1 MGCARRLESA
11 TAQSHHRGST
21 FMSTRPVSGFPAD
34 VSEVTAQRPRSAL
47 RCPAR
52 LGTLVPVADDLR
64 EVYQTFDLALRI
76 GEVVLSSGAAAA
88 DAAVSMMAVTSAAG
102 LREADISVT
111 FTELSI
117 SWQPS
122 PYSPPE
128 THIRN
133 VKFRGLNY
141 EKLTAVDHLVREI
154 VAGRV
159 SVVEARKQ
167 LDTIVS
173 APYPYPRWASTLGW
187 GSMAAGIGLLIGG
200 DWLVM
205 LAAFV
210 SAIVI
215 DVINRRLSRERIPAF
230 YQQVLGG
237 FLATMGALG
246 LSLVAPDSNV
256 SQVVAA
262 GIIVLLAGIA
272 FVGAVQDA
280 VTGYYI
286 TATARSFEALLLTGG
301 IIGGVTAGLAVADR
315 FGIVLAVQP
324 YQVRGF
330 GYLPIA
336 VLGAALAASGFV
348 FACYAPKRAIGAA
361 VLMGALGQIGFR
373 TMTEADLGTAWGTGL
388 AAILIGIVAFSVAG
402 RMRIPPLVVVVSGII
417 PLLPGGAIYRGLY
430 KMSEGDVL
438 GISSLAGAVVTA
450 VALAA
455 GVILG
460 EYVAQPLKREARRL
474 ETKMSGPRL
483 VGPLRVR
490 RTRRDERER
499 RRRERAVTQEVR
511 HERDDALVG

>member
-1 MGCARRLESA
+1 
-11 TAQSHHRGST
+11 
-21 FMSTRPVSGFPAD
+21 
-34 VSEVTAQRPRSAL
+34 
-47 RCPAR
+47 
-52 LGTLVPVADDLR
+52 VPVGDDLR

-128 THIRN
+128 THLRN

-159 SVVEARKQ
+159 ELDDARKQ
-167 LDTIVS
+167 LDQIVS

-187 GSMAAGIGLLIGG
+187 GVMAAGVGLLIGG
-200 DWLVM
+200 DLLIM
-205 LAAFV
+205 LAAFI
-210 SAIVI
+210 SAAVI
-215 DVINRRLSRERIPAF
+215 DVTNRKLTRQRIPNF

-237 FLATMGALG
+237 FLATMGALA
-246 LSLVAPDSNV
+246 LSTVAQDSNV

-262 GIIVLLAGIA
+262 GIIVMLAGIA

-301 IIGGVTAGLAVADR
+301 IIGGVTAGLAVASR
-315 FGIVLAVQP
+315 LGVQLAVQP
-324 YQVRGF
+324 YQVRGL

-336 VLGAALAASGFV
+336 ILGASMAAAGFV
-348 FACYAPKRAIGAA
+348 FACYAPKRAIVAA
-361 VLMGALGQIGFR
+361 ALMGGLGQVGYRI
-373 TMTEADLGTAWGTGL
+373 MAEAQLGVALATGL
-388 AAILIGIVAFSVAG
+388 AAVLIGVVAYSVAG
-402 RMRIPPLVVVVSGII
+402 RMRIPPLVVVVSGIT
-417 PLLPGGAIYRGLY
+417 PLLPGGSIYRGLY
-430 KMSEGDVL
+430 KMTEGDVL
-438 GISSLAGAVVTA
+438 GISSLASAVVIA
-450 VALAA
+450 VALAS

-460 EYVAQPLKREARRL
+460 EYIAQPLKREARRL

-490 RTRRDERER
+490 RSRRDERER
-499 RRRERAVTQEVR
+499 RRRQRAKKKGERA
-511 HERDDALVG
+511 DAVAG

>member
-1 MGCARRLESA
+1 M
-11 TAQSHHRGST
+11 
-21 FMSTRPVSGFPAD
+21 PVG
-34 VSEVTAQRPRSAL
+34 
-47 RCPAR
+47 
-52 LGTLVPVADDLR
+52 DDLR
-64 EVYQTFDLALRI
+64 EVYQTFDLALRV

-88 DAAVSMMAVTSAAG
+88 DAAVSMMAITSAAG

-141 EKLTAVDHLVREI
+141 SKLTAVDHLVREI
-154 VAGRV
+154 VAGR
-159 SVVEARKQ
+159 SSIEDARKQ
-167 LDTIVS
+167 LDQIVS
-173 APYPYPRWASTLGW
+173 APHPYPRWAATLGW
-187 GSMAAGIGLLIGG
+187 GVMAAGIGMLIGG
-200 DWLVM
+200 GPLIM
-205 LAAFV
+205 LAAFL
-210 SAIVI
+210 SAVVI
-215 DVINRRLSRERIPAF
+215 DLLNRRLNRQRIPSF
-230 YQQVLGG
+230 YQHVLGG
-237 FLATMGALG
+237 FVATMGALA
-246 LSLVAPDSNV
+246 LSTVAEDPNV

-301 IIGGVTAGLAVADR
+301 IIGGVTAGLALANR
-315 FGIVLAVQP
+315 FGVQLAVQP
-324 YQVRGF
+324 YEVRGL

-336 VLGAALAASGFV
+336 VVGASLAASGFL
-348 FACYAPKRAIGAA
+348 FNCYAPKRAIVAA
-361 VLMGALGQIGFR
+361 VLMGGLGQLGYY
-373 TMTEADLGTAWGTGL
+373 TMSEADLGSAWATGL
-388 AAILIGIVAFSVAG
+388 AAVLIGVVSYSVAG
-402 RMRIPPLVVVVSGII
+402 RLRIPPLVVVVSGIT

-430 KMSEGDVL
+430 KLTEGNVL
-438 GISSLAGAVVTA
+438 GITDLLGAVVIA

-460 EYVAQPLKREARRL
+460 EYIAQPLKREARRL

-490 RTRRDERER
+490 RSRRDERER
-499 RRRERAVTQEVR
+499 RRRQRDSQKGGRA
-511 HERDDALVG
+511 DATVG

>member
-1 MGCARRLESA
+1 
-11 TAQSHHRGST
+11 
-21 FMSTRPVSGFPAD
+21 VSVG
-34 VSEVTAQRPRSAL
+34 
-47 RCPAR
+47 
-52 LGTLVPVADDLR
+52 DDLR
-64 EVYQTFDLALRI
+64 EVYQAFDLALRI

-88 DAAVSMMAVTSAAG
+88 DAAVSMMAITSAAG

-128 THIRN
+128 THLRN

-154 VAGRV
+154 VAGHRPL
-159 SVVEARKQ
+159 EDARKQ
-167 LDTIVS
+167 LDQIVS

-187 GSMAAGIGLLIGG
+187 GVMAAGVGLLIGG
-200 DWLVM
+200 GPLIM
-205 LAAFV
+205 AAAFV
-210 SAIVI
+210 SAVAI
-215 DVINRRLSRERIPAF
+215 DLSNRRLNRQRIPPF

-237 FLATMGALG
+237 FIATMGAIG
-246 LSLVAPDSNV
+246 LHVLTPESNV

-262 GIIVLLAGIA
+262 GIIVMLAGIA

-280 VTGYYI
+280 VTGYYV

-301 IIGGVTAGLAVADR
+301 IIGGVSAGLALADR
-315 FGIVLAVQP
+315 FGITLAVMP
-324 YQVRGF
+324 YQARGL

-336 VLGAALAASGFV
+336 ILGASLAAAGFV
-348 FACYAPKRAIGAA
+348 FACYAPKRAIVAA
-361 VLMGALGQIGFR
+361 VLMGALGQVGYR
-373 TMTEADLGTAWGTGL
+373 VMAEADLGGAWATGL
-388 AAILIGIVAFSVAG
+388 AAVLIGVVAYSVAG
-402 RMRIPPLVVVVSGII
+402 RLRIPPLVVVVSGII
-417 PLLPGGAIYRGLY
+417 PLLPGGSIYRGLY
-430 KMSEGDVL
+430 KMMEGDVL
-438 GISSLAGAVVTA
+438 GISSLAGAVVIA

-460 EYVAQPLKREARRL
+460 EYIAQPLKREARRL

-490 RTRRDERER
+490 RSRRDERER
-499 RRRERAVTQEVR
+499 RRRERAKR
-511 HERDDALVG
+511 ERADAVAG

>member
-1 MGCARRLESA
+1 VG
-11 TAQSHHRGST
+11 
-21 FMSTRPVSGFPAD
+21 
-34 VSEVTAQRPRSAL
+34 
-47 RCPAR
+47 
-52 LGTLVPVADDLR
+52 DDLR
-64 EVYQTFDLALRI
+64 EVYQTFDLALRV

-88 DAAVSMMAVTSAAG
+88 DAAVSMMAITSAAG

-141 EKLTAVDHLVREI
+141 SKLTAVDHLVREI
-154 VAGRV
+154 VAGRCPL
-159 SVVEARKQ
+159 EDARKQ
-167 LDTIVS
+167 LDQIVS

-187 GSMAAGIGLLIGG
+187 GVMAAGIGMLIGG
-200 DWLVM
+200 GPLIM
-205 LAAFV
+205 AAAFL
-210 SAIVI
+210 SAVVI
-215 DVINRRLSRERIPAF
+215 DVSNRRLTRQRIPTF

-237 FLATMGALG
+237 FIATMGAVV
-246 LSLVAPDSNV
+246 LSTLAEDSNV

-262 GIIVLLAGIA
+262 GIIVMLAGIA

-301 IIGGVTAGLAVADR
+301 IIGGVTAGLALANR
-315 FGIVLAVQP
+315 FGVELAVQP
-324 YQVRGF
+324 YQVRGL

-336 VLGAALAASGFV
+336 VLGASVAAAGFV
-348 FACYAPKRAIGAA
+348 FACYAPKRAIVAA
-361 VLMGALGQIGFR
+361 VLMGGLGQLGYYA
-373 TMTEADLGTAWGTGL
+373 MSAAQLGTAWATGL
-388 AAILIGIVAFSVAG
+388 AAVLIGVVSYSVAG
-402 RMRIPPLVVVVSGII
+402 RMRIPPLVVVVSGIT
-417 PLLPGGAIYRGLY
+417 PLLPGGSIYRGLY
-430 KMSEGDVL
+430 KMTEGDVL
-438 GISSLAGAVVTA
+438 GISSLAGAVVIA
-450 VALAA
+450 VALAS

-460 EYVAQPLKREARRL
+460 EYIAQPLRREARRL

-490 RTRRDERER
+490 RSRRDERDR
-499 RRRERAVTQEVR
+499 RRRERDNQRRRRAG
-511 HERDDALVG
+511 ASVGG

>member
-1 MGCARRLESA
+1 VSSDGVL
-11 TAQSHHRGST
+11 
-21 FMSTRPVSGFPAD
+21 RPVAVPVPILPSPIG
-34 VSEVTAQRPRSAL
+34 V
-47 RCPAR
+47 
-52 LGTLVPVADDLR
+52 GTLEPVGDDLR

-76 GEVVLSSGAAAA
+76 GEVVLSSGAAAG
-88 DAAVSMMAVTSAAG
+88 DAAASMMAVTSAAG

-141 EKLTAVDHLVREI
+141 ERLTAVDHLVREI
-154 VAGRV
+154 VAGRTL
-159 SVVEARKQ
+159 VEDARKQ
-167 LDTIVS
+167 LDQIVS

-187 GSMAAGIGLLIGG
+187 GVMAAGIGLLIGG

-205 LAAFV
+205 ATAFV
-210 SAIVI
+210 SAMVI
-215 DVINRRLSRERIPAF
+215 DVLNRALTRRRLPAF

-237 FLATMGALG
+237 FLATMGALV
-246 LSLVAPDSNV
+246 LSLVAENTNA

-286 TATARSFEALLLTGG
+286 TATARSFEAMLLTGG
-301 IIGGVTAGLAVADR
+301 IIGGVTAGLALADR
-315 FGIVLAVQP
+315 FGIALAVAP
-324 YQVRGF
+324 YQSRGL

-336 VLGAALAASGFV
+336 IAGASIAAAGFV
-348 FACYAPKRAIGAA
+348 FACYAPKRAIIAA
-361 VLMGALGQIGFR
+361 VLMGALGQVGYR
-373 TMTEADLGTAWGTGL
+373 LGAEADLGIAWGTGV
-388 AAILIGIVAFSVAG
+388 AAVMIGVVAYSVAG
-402 RMRIPPLVVVVSGII
+402 RVRIPPLVVVVSGMT
-417 PLLPGGAIYRGLY
+417 PLLPGGSIYRGLY
-430 KMSEGDVL
+430 KMSEGDIL
-438 GISSLAGAVVTA
+438 GLSSLVGAVVIA

-460 EYVAQPLKREARRL
+460 EYGAQPLKREARRL
-474 ETKMSGPRL
+474 ETKMSGPRM
-483 VGPLRVR
+483 VGPVRVR
-490 RTRRDERER
+490 RTRRSDRER
-499 RRRERAVTQEVR
+499 RARERAKR
-511 HERDDALVG
+511 RSDATAG

>member
-1 MGCARRLESA
+1 MRRL
-11 TAQSHHRGST
+11 
-21 FMSTRPVSGFPAD
+21 
-34 VSEVTAQRPRSAL
+34 L
-47 RCPAR
+47 LLCPGR
-52 LGTLVPVADDLR
+52 VGTLVPVADDLR

-88 DAAVSMMAVTSAAG
+88 DAAVSMMAVTNAAG

-128 THIRN
+128 THLRN
-133 VKFRGLNY
+133 VKFRGINY

-154 VAGRV
+154 VTGRC
-159 SVVEARKQ
+159 ELDDARKQ
-167 LDTIVS
+167 LDSIVS
-173 APYPYPRWASTLGW
+173 GPYPYPRWASTLGW
-187 GSMAAGIGLLIGG
+187 GVMAAGVGLLIGG

-205 LAAFV
+205 IAAFV
-210 SAIVI
+210 AACLI
-215 DVINRRLSRERIPAF
+215 DITNRKLSKERIPAF

-237 FLATMGALG
+237 FLATLGAIG
-246 LSLVAPDSNV
+246 LHLVAPESNV

-262 GIIVLLAGIA
+262 GIIVMLAGIA

-315 FGIVLAVQP
+315 FGIELAVQP
-324 YQVRGF
+324 FQVRGF

-336 VLGAALAASGFV
+336 VAGASIAAAGFV
-348 FACYAPKRAIGAA
+348 FACYAPKRAIVAA
-361 VLMGALGQIGFR
+361 VLMGALGQFGYR
-373 TMTEADLGTAWGTGL
+373 AMTEADFGVAWGTGL
-388 AAILIGIVAFSVAG
+388 AAVLIGVVAFSVAG
-402 RMRIPPLVVVVSGII
+402 RMRIPPLVVVVSGIT
-417 PLLPGGAIYRGLY
+417 PLLPGGSIYRGLY
-430 KMSEGDVL
+430 KMTEGDIL
-438 GISSLAGAVVTA
+438 GIASLAAAVVIA
-450 VALAA
+450 VALAS

-460 EYVAQPLKREARRL
+460 EYIAQPLKREARRL

-490 RTRRDERER
+490 RSRREERER
-499 RRRERAVTQEVR
+499 RRRERGKASK
-511 HERDDALVG
+511 ERVPVG

>member
-1 MGCARRLESA
+1 VAR
-11 TAQSHHRGST
+11 
-21 FMSTRPVSGFPAD
+21 V
-34 VSEVTAQRPRSAL
+34 
-47 RCPAR
+47 
-52 LGTLVPVADDLR
+52 GTLVRVGDDLR
-64 EVYQTFDLALRI
+64 EVYQTFDLALRV

-88 DAAVSMMAVTSAAG
+88 DAAVSMMAITSAAG

-133 VKFRGLNY
+133 VKFRGINY
-141 EKLTAVDHLVREI
+141 SKLTAVDHLVREI
-154 VAGRV
+154 VSGKCPL
-159 SVVEARKQ
+159 EDARKT
-167 LDTIVS
+167 LDQIVS
-173 APYPYPRWASTLGW
+173 APYPYPRWASTVGW
-187 GSMAAGIGLLIGG
+187 GVMASGIGLLIGG

-205 LAAFV
+205 GAAFV
-210 SAIVI
+210 AAVAIDLV
-215 DVINRRLSRERIPAF
+215 NRRLTRQRIPVF

-237 FLATMGALG
+237 FLATMGAMG
-246 LSLVAPDSNV
+246 LSFLAPDSNV

-262 GIIVLLAGIA
+262 GIIVMLAGIA

-286 TATARSFEALLLTGG
+286 TATARSFEALLLTSG

-315 FGIVLAVQP
+315 FGVALAVQP

-336 VLGAALAASGFV
+336 IAGASLAAAGFV
-348 FACYAPKRAIGAA
+348 FACYAPKRAIMAA
-361 VLMGALGQIGFR
+361 VLMGALGQVGFR
-373 TMTEADLGTAWGTGL
+373 AMTEAGLGVAWGTGL
-388 AAILIGIVAFSVAG
+388 AAVLIGVVAFSVAG
-402 RMRIPPLVVVVSGII
+402 RVRIPPLVVVVSGMT
-417 PLLPGGAIYRGLY
+417 PLLPGGSIYRGLY
-430 KMSEGDVL
+430 KMQDGDIL
-438 GISSLAGAVVTA
+438 GLSSLVGAVVIA

-490 RTRRDERER
+490 RSRKDERER
-499 RRRERAVTQEVR
+499 RRRERAKSRNQKVTVS
-511 HERDDALVG
+511 H

>member
-1 MGCARRLESA
+1 VG
-11 TAQSHHRGST
+11 
-21 FMSTRPVSGFPAD
+21 
-34 VSEVTAQRPRSAL
+34 
-47 RCPAR
+47 
-52 LGTLVPVADDLR
+52 DDLR
-64 EVYQTFDLALRI
+64 EVYQTFDLALRV

-88 DAAVSMMAVTSAAG
+88 DAAVSMMAITSAAG

-141 EKLTAVDHLVREI
+141 SKLTEVDHLVREI

-159 SVVEARKQ
+159 ELDESRKM
-167 LDTIVS
+167 LDQIMS
-173 APYPYPRWASTLGW
+173 APNPYPKWASTFGW
-187 GSMAAGIGLLIGG
+187 GVMAAGIGLLIGG

-205 LAAFV
+205 ATAFV
-210 SAIVI
+210 ATVVI
-215 DVINRRLSRERIPAF
+215 DQVNRKLAKQRIPTF
-230 YQQVLGG
+230 YLQVLGG
-237 FLATMGALG
+237 FLATMGALA
-246 LSLVAPDSNV
+246 LSFVAEHSNA

-262 GIIVLLAGIA
+262 GIIVLLSGIG

-301 IIGGVTAGLAVADR
+301 IIGGVTAGLALADR
-315 FGIVLAVQP
+315 FGISLAVMP
-324 YQVRGF
+324 YEVRGL
-330 GYLPIA
+330 GYLPVAIA
-336 VLGAALAASGFV
+336 GASLAAAGFV
-348 FACYAPKRAIGAA
+348 FACYAPKRAIIAA
-361 VLMGALGQIGFR
+361 VLMGALGQVGYR
-373 TMTEADLGTAWGTGL
+373 LMTEAQLGVGGGTAL
-388 AAILIGIVAFSVAG
+388 AALLIGVVAFSVAG
-402 RMRIPPLVVVVSGII
+402 RVRIPPLVVVVSGMT
-417 PLLPGGAIYRGLY
+417 PLLPGGAIYSGLY
-430 KMSEGDVL
+430 KVQAGDIL
-438 GISSLAGAVVTA
+438 GFTSLVGAVVIA

-460 EYVAQPLKREARRL
+460 EYFAQPLKREAKRL

-490 RTRRDERER
+490 RTRRSDRER
-499 RRRERAVTQEVR
+499 RRRERARRQQA
-511 HERDDALVG
+511 DATVH

>member
-1 MGCARRLESA
+1 M
-11 TAQSHHRGST
+11 
-21 FMSTRPVSGFPAD
+21 PVG
-34 VSEVTAQRPRSAL
+34 
-47 RCPAR
+47 
-52 LGTLVPVADDLR
+52 DDLR

-76 GEVVLSSGAAAA
+76 GEVVLSSGAGAA
-88 DAAVSMMAVTSAAG
+88 DAAVSMMAVTTAAG

-133 VKFRGLNY
+133 VKFRGINY
-141 EKLTAVDHLVREI
+141 SKLTHVDHLVRQI
-154 VAGRV
+154 VSGRV
-159 SVVEARKQ
+159 ALEDARKQ
-167 LDTIVS
+167 LDQIVS
-173 APYPYPRWASTLGW
+173 APYPYPRWASTIGT
-187 GSMAAGIGLLIGG
+187 GVMAAGIGLLIGG

-205 LAAFV
+205 VAAFV
-210 SAIVI
+210 SAVVI
-215 DVINRRLSRERIPAF
+215 ELLNRKLTRQRIPGF
-230 YQQVLGG
+230 YQHVLGG
-237 FLATMGALG
+237 FLATMGALA
-246 LSLVAPDSNV
+246 LSTVAEDSNV

-262 GIIVLLAGIA
+262 GIIVLLSGIA

-315 FGIVLAVQP
+315 LGVRLAVEP
-324 YQVRGF
+324 YQARGLA
-330 GYLPIA
+330 YLPIA
-336 VLGAALAASGFV
+336 IAGASLAAAGFV

-361 VLMGALGQIGFR
+361 VLMGALGQVGYR
-373 TMTEADLGTAWGTGL
+373 VMTEAALGVAWGTGL
-388 AAILIGIVAFSVAG
+388 AAILIGVVAFSVAG
-402 RMRIPPLVVVVSGII
+402 RMRIPPLLVVVSGMT
-417 PLLPGGAIYRGLY
+417 PLLPGGSIYRGLY

-438 GISSLAGAVVTA
+438 GISSLVGAVVIA

-460 EYVAQPLKREARRL
+460 EYIAQPLRREARRL

-490 RTRRDERER
+490 RSRKEERER
-499 RRRERAVTQEVR
+499 RRRERDKREGTKREGTKGERSKREHADAGVR
-511 HERDDALVG
+511 

>member
-1 MGCARRLESA
+1 M
-11 TAQSHHRGST
+11 
-21 FMSTRPVSGFPAD
+21 PVN
-34 VSEVTAQRPRSAL
+34 E
-47 RCPAR
+47 
-52 LGTLVPVADDLR
+52 DLR
-64 EVYQTFDLALRI
+64 EVYQTFDLALRV

-88 DAAVSMMAVTSAAG
+88 DAAVSMMAITSAAG

-141 EKLTAVDHLVREI
+141 SKLTAVDHLVREI
-154 VAGRV
+154 VAGRA
-159 SVVEARKQ
+159 SIEEARKQ
-167 LDTIVS
+167 LDQIVS
-173 APYPYPRWASTLGW
+173 APHPYPRWAATVGW
-187 GSMAAGIGLLIGG
+187 GVMAAGIGMLIGG
-200 DWLVM
+200 GPLIM
-205 LAAFV
+205 AAAFL
-210 SAIVI
+210 SAVVI
-215 DVINRRLSRERIPAF
+215 ELLNRRLNRQRIPSF
-230 YQQVLGG
+230 YQHVLGG
-237 FLATMGALG
+237 FVATMGALA
-246 LSLVAPDSNV
+246 LSTVAEDSNV

-301 IIGGVTAGLAVADR
+301 IIGGVTAGLALANR
-315 FGIVLAVQP
+315 FGVALAVQP
-324 YQVRGF
+324 YEVRGL

-336 VLGAALAASGFV
+336 VVGAALAAVGFV
-348 FACYAPKRAIGAA
+348 FSCYAPRRAIVAA
-361 VLMGALGQIGFR
+361 VLMGGLGQLGYYV
-373 TMTEADLGTAWGTGL
+373 MAEADLGSAWATGL
-388 AAILIGIVAFSVAG
+388 AAVLIGVVSYAVAG
-402 RMRIPPLVVVVSGII
+402 RLRIPPLVVVVSGII

-430 KMSEGDVL
+430 KLTEGDVL
-438 GISSLAGAVVTA
+438 GITDLLGAVVIA

-460 EYVAQPLKREARRL
+460 EYIAQPLKREARRL

-499 RRRERAVTQEVR
+499 RRRRA
-511 HERDDALVG
+511 HDDRSKRARATVG

>member
-1 MGCARRLESA
+1 MG
-11 TAQSHHRGST
+11 
-21 FMSTRPVSGFPAD
+21 
-34 VSEVTAQRPRSAL
+34 
-47 RCPAR
+47 
-52 LGTLVPVADDLR
+52 DDLR

-88 DAAVSMMAVTSAAG
+88 DAAASMMAVTSAAG

-159 SVVEARKQ
+159 ALEDARKQ
-167 LDTIVS
+167 LDQIVS

-187 GSMAAGIGLLIGG
+187 GVMAAGVGLLIGG
-200 DWLVM
+200 GPLIM
-205 LAAFV
+205 LTAFIAAA
-210 SAIVI
+210 AIDI
-215 DVINRRLSRERIPAF
+215 SNRRLNRQRIPLF

-237 FLATMGALG
+237 FIATMGAIG
-246 LSLVAPDSNV
+246 LHFLTPESNV

-262 GIIVLLAGIA
+262 GIIVMLAGIA

-301 IIGGVTAGLAVADR
+301 IIGGVTAGLAIADR
-315 FGIVLAVQP
+315 FGIALAVMP
-324 YQVRGF
+324 YQTRGL

-336 VLGAALAASGFV
+336 ILGASLAAGGFV
-348 FACYAPKRAIGAA
+348 FACYAPKRAIVAA
-361 VLMGALGQIGFR
+361 VLMGALGQVGYR
-373 TMTEADLGTAWGTGL
+373 TMAEAQLGIAWSTGL
-388 AAILIGIVAFSVAG
+388 AAVLIGVVAYTVAG
-402 RMRIPPLVVVVSGII
+402 RMRIPPLVVVVSGIT
-417 PLLPGGAIYRGLY
+417 PLLPGGSIYRGLY
-430 KMSEGDVL
+430 KMMEGDVL
-438 GISSLAGAVVTA
+438 GISSLAGAVVIA

-460 EYVAQPLKREARRL
+460 EYIAQPLKREARRL
-474 ETKMSGPRL
+474 ETKMAGPRL

-490 RTRRDERER
+490 RSRRDERER
-499 RRRERAVTQEVR
+499 RRRQREKRERA
-511 HERDDALVG
+511 DAVAG

>member
-1 MGCARRLESA
+1 M
-11 TAQSHHRGST
+11 
-21 FMSTRPVSGFPAD
+21 
-34 VSEVTAQRPRSAL
+34 
-47 RCPAR
+47 
-52 LGTLVPVADDLR
+52 GTLEPVGEDLR

-88 DAAVSMMAVTSAAG
+88 DAAVSMMTVTSAAG

-159 SVVEARKQ
+159 LLDDARKQ
-167 LDTIVS
+167 LDQIVS

-187 GSMAAGIGLLIGG
+187 GVMAAGAGLLIGG

-205 LAAFV
+205 IAAFV
-210 SAIVI
+210 SAATI
-215 DVINRRLSRERIPAF
+215 DIANRKLSRQRIPVF

-237 FLATMGALG
+237 FVATMGAVALHF
-246 LSLVAPDSNV
+246 VAPESNV

-324 YQVRGF
+324 YQARGL

-336 VLGAALAASGFV
+336 VLGASLAAAGFV
-348 FACYAPKRAIGAA
+348 FACYAPKRAIIAA
-361 VLMGALGQIGFR
+361 VLMGALGQFGYR
-373 TMTEADLGTAWGTGL
+373 AMTEADLGVALATAM
-388 AAILIGIVAFSVAG
+388 AAVLIGVVAYSVAG

-417 PLLPGGAIYRGLY
+417 PLLPGSSIYRGLY

-438 GISSLAGAVVTA
+438 GISSLAGAVVIA
-450 VALAA
+450 VALAS

-490 RTRRDERER
+490 RSRREERDR
-499 RRRERAVTQEVR
+499 RRRQRAKRKGAE
-511 HERDDALVG
+511 ASVG

>member
-1 MGCARRLESA
+1 M
-11 TAQSHHRGST
+11 
-21 FMSTRPVSGFPAD
+21 PVG
-34 VSEVTAQRPRSAL
+34 
-47 RCPAR
+47 
-52 LGTLVPVADDLR
+52 DDLR

-88 DAAVSMMAVTSAAG
+88 DAAVSMMAITSAAG

-141 EKLTAVDHLVREI
+141 SKLTAVDHLVREV
-154 VAGRV
+154 VAGRGQI
-159 SVVEARKQ
+159 EDARKQ
-167 LDTIVS
+167 LDQIVS
-173 APYPYPRWASTLGW
+173 ARNPYPRWVATVGW
-187 GSMAAGIGLLIGG
+187 GVMAAGVGMLIGG
-200 DWLVM
+200 GPLIM
-205 LAAFV
+205 LTAFL

-215 DVINRRLSRERIPAF
+215 DVLNRKLTQQRIPGF
-230 YQQVLGG
+230 YQHVLGG
-237 FLATMGALG
+237 FVATMGALA
-246 LSLVAPDSNV
+246 LSTVAEDSNV

-301 IIGGVTAGLAVADR
+301 IIGGVTAGLALANR
-315 FGIVLAVQP
+315 FGVELAVQP
-324 YQVRGF
+324 YQARGL

-336 VLGAALAASGFV
+336 VVGASLAAAGWLV
-348 FACYAPKRAIGAA
+348 FCYAPRRAIVAA
-361 VLMGALGQIGFR
+361 VLMGGLGQ
-373 TMTEADLGTAWGTGL
+373 LGYYVMLQARLGDAWATGL
-388 AAILIGIVAFSVAG
+388 AAVVIGVVSYSVAG
-402 RMRIPPLVVVVSGII
+402 RLRIPPLVVVVSGIV

-430 KMSEGDVL
+430 KLTEGDVL
-438 GISSLAGAVVTA
+438 GISDLLGAVVVA
-450 VALAA
+450 VGLAS
-455 GVILG
+455 GVIFG
-460 EYVAQPLKREARRL
+460 EYIAQPLKREARRL

-490 RTRRDERER
+490 RSRRDDRER
-499 RRRERAVTQEVR
+499 RRRARERQERERAG
-511 HERDDALVG
+511 APVG

>member
-1 MGCARRLESA
+1 MG
-11 TAQSHHRGST
+11 
-21 FMSTRPVSGFPAD
+21 
-34 VSEVTAQRPRSAL
+34 
-47 RCPAR
+47 
-52 LGTLVPVADDLR
+52 DDLR

-88 DAAVSMMAVTSAAG
+88 DAAASMMAVTSAAG

-159 SVVEARKQ
+159 ALENARKQ
-167 LDTIVS
+167 LDQIVS

-187 GSMAAGIGLLIGG
+187 GVMAAGVGLLIGG
-200 DWLVM
+200 GPLIM
-205 LAAFV
+205 LTAFIAAA
-210 SAIVI
+210 AIDI
-215 DVINRRLSRERIPAF
+215 SNRRLNRQRIPLF

-237 FLATMGALG
+237 FIATMGAIG
-246 LSLVAPDSNV
+246 LHFLTPESNV

-262 GIIVLLAGIA
+262 GIIVMLAGIA

-301 IIGGVTAGLAVADR
+301 IIGGVTAGLAIADR
-315 FGIVLAVQP
+315 FGIALAVMP
-324 YQVRGF
+324 YQTRGL

-336 VLGAALAASGFV
+336 ILGASLAAGGFV
-348 FACYAPKRAIGAA
+348 FACYAPKRAIVAA
-361 VLMGALGQIGFR
+361 VLMGALGQVGYR
-373 TMTEADLGTAWGTGL
+373 TMAEAQLGIAWSTGL
-388 AAILIGIVAFSVAG
+388 AAVLIGVVAYTVAG

-417 PLLPGGAIYRGLY
+417 PLLPGGSIYRGLY
-430 KMSEGDVL
+430 KMMEGDVL
-438 GISSLAGAVVTA
+438 GISSLAGAVVIA

-460 EYVAQPLKREARRL
+460 EYIAQPLKREARRL
-474 ETKMSGPRL
+474 ETKMAGPRL

-490 RTRRDERER
+490 RSRRDERER
-499 RRRERAVTQEVR
+499 RRRQREKRERA
-511 HERDDALVG
+511 DAVAG

>member
-1 MGCARRLESA
+1 M
-11 TAQSHHRGST
+11 
-21 FMSTRPVSGFPAD
+21 PVG
-34 VSEVTAQRPRSAL
+34 
-47 RCPAR
+47 
-52 LGTLVPVADDLR
+52 DDLR
-64 EVYQTFDLALRI
+64 EVYQTFDLALRV

-88 DAAVSMMAVTSAAG
+88 DAAVSMMAITSAAG

-141 EKLTAVDHLVREI
+141 SKLTAVDHLVREI
-154 VAGRV
+154 VAGRA
-159 SVVEARKQ
+159 SIEEARKQ
-167 LDTIVS
+167 LDQIVS
-173 APYPYPRWASTLGW
+173 APNPYPRWAATVGW
-187 GSMAAGIGLLIGG
+187 GVMAAGVGMLIGG
-200 DWLVM
+200 GPLIM
-205 LAAFV
+205 LTAFL
-210 SAIVI
+210 SALVI
-215 DVINRRLSRERIPAF
+215 DLLNRRLTRQRIPSF
-230 YQQVLGG
+230 YQHVLGG
-237 FLATMGALG
+237 FVATMGALA
-246 LSLVAPDSNV
+246 LSTVAEDSNV

-301 IIGGVTAGLAVADR
+301 IIGGVTAGLALANR
-315 FGIVLAVQP
+315 FGVELAVQP
-324 YQVRGF
+324 YQVRGL

-336 VLGAALAASGFV
+336 VVGASLAAAGFL
-348 FACYAPKRAIGAA
+348 FNCYAPRRAIVAA
-361 VLMGALGQIGFR
+361 VLMGGLGQLGYYV
-373 TMTEADLGTAWGTGL
+373 MSEADLGSAWATGL
-388 AAILIGIVAFSVAG
+388 AAVLIGAVSYSVAG
-402 RMRIPPLVVVVSGII
+402 RLRIPPLVVVVSGIT

-430 KMSEGDVL
+430 KLTEGDVL
-438 GISSLAGAVVTA
+438 GITDLLGAVVIA

-460 EYVAQPLKREARRL
+460 EYMAQPLKREARRL

-490 RTRRDERER
+490 RSRRDERER
-499 RRRERAVTQEVR
+499 RRRRAR
-511 HERDDALVG
+511 NDRGKRADATVG

>member
-1 MGCARRLESA
+1 M
-11 TAQSHHRGST
+11 T
-21 FMSTRPVSGFPAD
+21 
-34 VSEVTAQRPRSAL
+34 
-47 RCPAR
+47 
-52 LGTLVPVADDLR
+52 DDLR
-64 EVYQTFDLALRI
+64 EVYQAFDLALRI
-76 GEVVLSSGAAAA
+76 GEVVLSSGAGAA

-133 VKFRGLNY
+133 VRFRGLDY
-141 EKLTAVDHLVREI
+141 SKLTAVDHLVREI
-154 VAGRV
+154 VSGAVPVEDGR
-159 SVVEARKQ
+159 KI
-167 LDTIVS
+167 LDRITS
-173 APYPYPRWASTLGW
+173 SGPPYPRWAATLGW

-200 DWLVM
+200 DWLIM

-210 SAIVI
+210 SAILI
-215 DVINRRLSRERIPAF
+215 DYVNRKMSRQRIPAF

-237 FLATMGALG
+237 FLATMGALA
-246 LSLVAPDSNV
+246 LNTVAEDSNV

-262 GIIVLLAGIA
+262 GIIVMLAGIA

-286 TATARSFEALLLTGG
+286 TATARSFEAMLLTGG

-315 FGIVLAVQP
+315 FGVAFAVSPFQP
-324 YQVRGF
+324 RGL

-336 VLGAALAASGFV
+336 IAGASLAAAGFV
-348 FACYAPKRAIGAA
+348 FACYAPKRAIFAA
-361 VLMGALGQIGFR
+361 MLMGALGQVGYRI
-373 TMTEADLGTAWGTGL
+373 MVEAGLGSAWGTGL
-388 AAILIGIVAFSVAG
+388 AAVLIGVVAFSVAG
-402 RMRIPPLVVVVSGII
+402 RVKVPPLVVVVSGMT
-417 PLLPGGAIYRGLY
+417 PLLPGGSIYRGLY
-430 KMSEGDVL
+430 RMTEGDVL
-438 GISSLAGAVVTA
+438 GIADLANAVVIA

-455 GVILG
+455 GVIFG
-460 EYVAQPLKREARRL
+460 EYIAQPLKREARRL

-490 RTRRDERER
+490 RTRREERER
-499 RRRERAVTQEVR
+499 RRRERART
-511 HERDDALVG
+511 ERADAAVG

>member
-1 MGCARRLESA
+1 
-11 TAQSHHRGST
+11 
-21 FMSTRPVSGFPAD
+21 
-34 VSEVTAQRPRSAL
+34 
-47 RCPAR
+47 
-52 LGTLVPVADDLR
+52 
-64 EVYQTFDLALRI
+64 
-76 GEVVLSSGAAAA
+76 
-88 DAAVSMMAVTSAAG
+88 MMAVTSAAG

-128 THIRN
+128 THLRN

-159 SVVEARKQ
+159 ELDDARKQ
-167 LDTIVS
+167 LDQIVS

-187 GSMAAGIGLLIGG
+187 GVMAAGVGLLIGG
-200 DWLVM
+200 GPLIM
-205 LAAFV
+205 LAAFI
-210 SAIVI
+210 SAAVI
-215 DVINRRLSRERIPAF
+215 DVTNRKLTRQRIPNF

-237 FLATMGALG
+237 FLATMGALA
-246 LSLVAPDSNV
+246 LSTVAQDSNV

-262 GIIVLLAGIA
+262 GIIVMLAGIA

-301 IIGGVTAGLAVADR
+301 IIGGVTAGLAVASR
-315 FGIVLAVQP
+315 LGVQLAVQP
-324 YQVRGF
+324 YQVRGL

-336 VLGAALAASGFV
+336 ILGASMAAAGFV
-348 FACYAPKRAIGAA
+348 FACYAPKRAIVAA
-361 VLMGALGQIGFR
+361 ALMGGLGQVGYRI
-373 TMTEADLGTAWGTGL
+373 MAEAQLGVALATGL
-388 AAILIGIVAFSVAG
+388 AAVLIGVVAYSVAG
-402 RMRIPPLVVVVSGII
+402 RMRIPPLVVVVSGIT
-417 PLLPGGAIYRGLY
+417 PLLPGGSIYRGLY
-430 KMSEGDVL
+430 KMTEGDVL
-438 GISSLAGAVVTA
+438 GISSLASAVVIA
-450 VALAA
+450 VALAS

-460 EYVAQPLKREARRL
+460 EYIAQPLKREARRL

-490 RTRRDERER
+490 RSRRDERER
-499 RRRERAVTQEVR
+499 RRRQRAKKKGERA
-511 HERDDALVG
+511 DAVAG

>member
-1 MGCARRLESA
+1 
-11 TAQSHHRGST
+11 
-21 FMSTRPVSGFPAD
+21 
-34 VSEVTAQRPRSAL
+34 
-47 RCPAR
+47 
-52 LGTLVPVADDLR
+52 VPVADDLR

-76 GEVVLSSGAAAA
+76 GEVVLSSGAAAS
-88 DAAVSMMAVTSAAG
+88 DAAVSMMAITSAAG

-141 EKLTAVDHLVREI
+141 EKLTAVDHLVREV

-159 SVVEARKQ
+159 ALEDARKQ
-167 LDTIVS
+167 LDQIVS

-187 GSMAAGIGLLIGG
+187 GVMAAGAGLLIGG
-200 DWLVM
+200 GPLVM

-210 SAIVI
+210 SAVAI
-215 DVINRRLSRERIPAF
+215 DVSNRRLTRQRIPMF

-237 FLATMGALG
+237 FIATMGAIG
-246 LSLVAPDSNV
+246 LHVLTPESNV

-262 GIIVLLAGIA
+262 GIIVLLSGIA

-301 IIGGVTAGLAVADR
+301 IIGGVTAGLALADR
-315 FGIVLAVQP
+315 FGVSLAVIP
-324 YQVRGF
+324 YQARGL

-336 VLGAALAASGFV
+336 MLGAALAAAGFV
-348 FACYAPKRAIGAA
+348 FACYAPKRAIVAA
-361 VLMGALGQIGFR
+361 VLMGGLGQVGYRI
-373 TMTEADLGTAWGTGL
+373 MAEADLGTAWATGL
-388 AAILIGIVAFSVAG
+388 AAVTIGVVAYSVAG
-402 RMRIPPLVVVVSGII
+402 RLRIPPLVVVVSGIT
-417 PLLPGGAIYRGLY
+417 PLLPGGSIYRGLY
-430 KMSEGDVL
+430 KMMEGDVL
-438 GISSLAGAVVTA
+438 GISSLAGAVVIA

-460 EYVAQPLKREARRL
+460 EYIAQPLKREARRL

-490 RTRRDERER
+490 RSRREERER
-499 RRRERAVTQEVR
+499 RRRERVKQQR
-511 HERDDALVG
+511 ERADAIAH